1 MYEFNYAF
9 QLTKKIIF
17 EVRYQ
22 TVGGNEY
29 PYFATTA
36 VEFNQPK
43 TDYNRCGQCQ
53 SDLCTGVALNFYEK
67 WNYLHCKKIENEA
80 QFNELIEDIEDLK
93 NKYNYIEE
101 IAEVIDFETKGNVI
115 KLYFGTDDDYHGDD
129 WNDYPYEHNAGEVYN
144 NYIEK
149 TIDFAFPFDFDV
161 LTAEDDWTYNGNSPY
176 CKNDFKQNKAP
187 CIVVCKTSDWA
198 DVYSKL
204 IGDNSDNTL
213 KIYFNTEE
221 ADIIKQ
227 ITKFG
232 GIII

>member
-1 MYEFNYAF
+1 M
-9 QLTKKIIF
+9 K
-17 EVRYQ
+17 
-22 TVGGNEY
+22 
-29 PYFATTA
+29 
-36 VEFNQPK
+36 
-43 TDYNRCGQCQ
+43 
-53 SDLCTGVALNFYEK
+53 
-67 WNYLHCKKIENEA
+67 
-80 QFNELIEDIEDLK
+80 
-93 NKYNYIEE
+93 
-101 IAEVIDFETKGNVI
+101 VIDFETKGNVI
-115 KLYFGTDDDYHGDD
+115 KLYFGTEDDYYGDD
-129 WNDYPYEHNAGEVYN
+129 WNDYPYEHNAGEVYDR
-144 NYIEK
+144 YVEK

-221 ADIIKQ
+221 DKIIKQ
-227 ITKFG
+227 ITDFG